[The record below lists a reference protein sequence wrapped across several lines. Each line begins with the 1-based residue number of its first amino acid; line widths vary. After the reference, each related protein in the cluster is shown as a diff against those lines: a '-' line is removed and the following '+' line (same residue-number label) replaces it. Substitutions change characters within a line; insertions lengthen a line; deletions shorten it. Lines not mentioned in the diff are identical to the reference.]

1 LANALTLLLDF
12 DDQYRR
18 DVDQNHAFLHR
29 RDRRFA
35 QQQQEQRQP
44 LTVPAWLA
52 SLHAL
57 NGQRQVDSG
66 RDPRL
71 RGWRQARW
79 VFAGLGA
86 VLGVVFMLGLLY
98 YDGGQQINVTL
109 LVALVGLQ
117 GLLALFT
124 SVQAWLGWQP
134 WRTLLGRWRGND
146 DALAS
151 LRPVLSARVAHTGG
165 LMFALTGLLTLL
177 LQVAV
182 QDLAFGWS
190 TTLQASAVGYHQWI
204 SALALPWQS
213 LWPDAV
219 PSLALVEASQFYR
232 LQQDSGVANPALLGT
247 WWPFVLMLWLVYV
260 LLPRCVLLMLA
271 ALQLRWQSHRALRAH
286 PGWQPLH
293 YRFDTPW
300 VDTRGDDEGQA
311 APAPAHA
318 ALSPLPASTTLI
330 HWAGA
335 GLQSASLGAALS
347 VDPAPLQLRAGG
359 NSSLDEDA
367 RVLAQAAESGQP
379 VIVVA
384 RGWEPPTGELSDFIF
399 DAREQGV
406 TALLALVP
414 LADEGG
420 EALADAGLLAQWQRF
435 VDRQRDSQLLLCAPV
450 AAEKEQQA

>member
-86 VLGVVFMLGLLY
+86 VLGVVF